1 MPKTSNAFNMFLL
14 KDANNIPKKILN
26 MEMDKQE
33 VDPVKTKEIIENN
46 RENNNPI
53 IILKN

>member
-1 MPKTSNAFNMFLL
+1 MFLL
-14 KDANNIPKKILN
+14 KDANNIPKRILN

-33 VDPVKTKEIIENN
+33 VDPVKTKEIIENI

-53 IILKN
+53 II

>member
-1 MPKTSNAFNMFLL
+1 
-14 KDANNIPKKILN
+14 